1 MRSSMAHLV
10 TKLRR
15 LLPASA
21 SSLLTDTDLCDAL
34 DASSTIAQAVPAR
47 ALRLPWQPAATRYMA
62 EVGDWE
68 ATPTVH
74 DYTQELGVV
83 QFNLATGEFTLES
96 PNAADTLYVS
106 GRHVDMNAA
115 AALALDALM
124 AKLSTEFD
132 FATDDQRF
140 QRSQQVEMLAK
151 AAEQFR
157 KQARPKTA
165 TLRREDVTG
174 VV

>member
-21 SSLLTDTDLCDAL
+21 SSLLTDTDLCDVL
-34 DASSTIAQAVPAR
+34 DACSTIAQAVPAK
-47 ALRLPWQPAATRYMA
+47 AVRLPWQPTATRYIA

-74 DYTQELGVV
+74 DRTQQVNV
-83 QFNLATGEFTLES
+83 AQFNLSTGEFTLQS
-96 PNAADTLYVS
+96 PNTADTLYVS
-106 GRHVDMNAA
+106 GRYVDINAA

-140 QRSQQVEMLAK
+140 ERSQQVEMLAK

-157 KQARPKTA
+157 KQASPKTA